1 LIHLQAPRSE
11 AERVPKRKLI
21 TPEAVN
27 QSGVVVNESR
37 GRDGRRTSSSDVMP
51 ITEQIQINTDA
62 TQAVKPTTDKSKQ
75 QKVLNEYTFI

>member
-1 LIHLQAPRSE
+1 LIHLQAPRSDV
-11 AERVPKRKLI
+11 ERVPKRKLT
-21 TPEAVN
+21 TPVAVN
-27 QSGVVVNESR
+27 QSGVVNESR
-37 GRDGRRTSSSDVMP
+37 GPDGRRTPSSDFMP